1 MIYAQSPFDLFSLSL
16 LNQGIFV
23 LVKKIGSKGGW
34 LWSSIAF
41 LSSATGSRGW
51 GAFTHLLL
59 FSMEKIEKSKKNKRN

>member
-1 MIYAQSPFDLFSLSL
+1 MNIYAQSPFDLFSLSL

-51 GAFTHLLL
+51 GGFYSLAVVFHGENKEIK
-59 FSMEKIEKSKKNKRN
+59 EK